1 MTTWQVRDV
10 MTTDVITM
18 PADASVAQ
26 IATVLREHRISGVPI
41 VDRFDVVVG
50 VVSWKDVHRRIDT
63 DIPDAD
69 GRRRW
74 WRRTPTPAGW
84 PAAKAVDV
92 MSAAP
97 VTIGPDA
104 PLAAAGRLMHREKH
118 SRLLVV
124 DGRHRLLGIV
134 TRTDLL
140 KVHARLDAVIA
151 DEVKERVLRRILL
164 IEPGRVRVAVDEG
177 VVTLSGRTARRTT
190 ALAAAA
196 LTEAVP
202 GVSGIV
208 DHLAYD
214 TDDTV
219 GEPAPRPAVPDPLHG
234 WWTASR
240 HDRSA
245 AGGTVDIA
253 SVRPGYAETAAQ

>member
-1 MTTWQVRDV
+1 MAPWRVRDV
-10 MTTDVITM
+10 MTPEVITM
-18 PADASVAQ
+18 PADAPVAE
-26 IATVLREHRISGVPI
+26 IAATLEKHRISGVPI

-74 WRRTPTPAGW
+74 WRRAPTPPGW
-84 PAAKAVDV
+84 TAAKAVEV

-104 PLAAAGRLMHREKH
+104 PLAAAGRLMHQEKH

-134 TRTDLL
+134 ARTDLL
-140 KVHARLDAVIA
+140 KAHARLDAVIA
-151 DEVKERVLRRILL
+151 DGVKERVLRRILL

-177 VVTLSGRTARRTT
+177 VVTLSGRTARMTT

-208 DHLAYD
+208 DDLVFD

-219 GEPAPRPAVPDPLHG
+219 GEPAPRPAVPDPLHR
-234 WWTASR
+234 WWTSR
-240 HDRSA
+240 HDRFA
-245 AGGTVDIA
+245 ASGAVEIA
-253 SVRPGYAETAAQ
+253 SVRPGYAEAAAR